1 MTKGEKTKKLN
12 FRDKETTMYD
22 VYKIRQD
29 FPVLSQKI
37 NGKPNTFL
45 DSAASAQK
53 PQCVIDTMYHL
64 YSSCYANVHRG
75 AYYLS
80 EHITLEY
87 ENARKIVQRFINAA
101 SEREIIFTRNATE
114 SINLVAACWG
124 RKFLKSGDEILISQ
138 AEHHANL
145 IPWQMIAAETGAE
158 LKVFKIADDGSYLE
172 EEYLK
177 LLGPKTKMVA
187 VTAMSNVLGTVFPVR
202 KMAEQAH
209 KAGALFLVDAC
220 QAAVHY
226 VLDVQ
231 QTDCDFLA
239 FSGHKTYGPSGIGV
253 LYGKYKLL
261 DSLPPYQFG
270 GDMVEKVTYEKTTF
284 DEVPARFEAGTPA
297 MVQAIGL
304 GRALQYMQKQGM
316 ENIAA
321 HEAEL
326 TDYARGRFAE
336 VKGFKEIGTAQG
348 KGGVFSFVLDGIH
361 PQDIAFILDKE
372 GVSVRTGHHCAQPL
386 VERMGYTSLARA
398 SLGMYSCREDIDI
411 FIAALQKAKTFF

>member
-1 MTKGEKTKKLN
+1 
-12 FRDKETTMYD
+12 MYD

-29 FPVLSQKI
+29 FPVLAQKI

-53 PQCVIDTMYHL
+53 PQCVIDTITRL
-64 YSSCYANVHRG
+64 YSTCYANVHRG

-80 EHITLEY
+80 EHMTLEY
-87 ENARKIVQRFINAA
+87 ENARKIVQNFINAA
-101 SEREIIFTRNATE
+101 DNREIIFTRNATE

-124 RKFLKSGDEILISQ
+124 RKFLKPGDEILISQ

-145 IPWQMIAAETGAE
+145 IPWQMIAAETGAV
-158 LKVFKIADDGSYLE
+158 LKIFKIGDDGGYLE

-177 LLGPKTKMVA
+177 LLGPQTKIVA
-187 VTAMSNVLGTVFPVR
+187 VTAMSNVLGTIFPVR

-209 KAGALFLVDAC
+209 KAGAVILVDAC
-220 QAAVHY
+220 QAIVHQA
-226 VLDVQ
+226 LDVQ
-231 QTDCDFLA
+231 AMDCDFLA

-253 LYGKYKLL
+253 LYGKYALL
-261 DSLPPYQFG
+261 DSMPPYQFG

-304 GRALQYMQKQGM
+304 GRALQYMADLGM
-316 ENIAA
+316 ENITA
-321 HEAEL
+321 HETEL
-326 TDYARGRFAE
+326 TAYAHSRFGEIGR
-336 VKGFKEIGTAQG
+336 FKEIGTAEG
-348 KGGVFSFVLDGIH
+348 KGGVFSFVLEGIH
-361 PQDIAFILDKE
+361 PQDVAFILDKE

-398 SLGMYSCREDIDI
+398 SLGLYSTREDIDI
-411 FIAALQKAKTFF
+411 FINALQKAKTFF

>member
-1 MTKGEKTKKLN
+1 
-12 FRDKETTMYD
+12 MYD

-29 FPVLSQKI
+29 FPVLSQRI

-53 PQCVIDTMYHL
+53 PQCVIDTMYRL

-80 EHITLEY
+80 EHMTQEY

-124 RKFLKSGDEILISQ
+124 RKFLKPGDEILISQ

-145 IPWQMIAAETGAE
+145 IPWQVIAAETGAE

-220 QAAVHY
+220 QAAVHHA
-226 VLDVQ
+226 LDVQ

-304 GRALQYMQKQGM
+304 GRALQYMQEQGM

-336 VKGFKEIGTAQG
+336 VKGFKEIGTARG
-348 KGGVFSFVLDGIH
+348 KGGVFSFVLGGIH

-398 SLGMYSCREDIDI
+398 SLGMYSSREDIDI